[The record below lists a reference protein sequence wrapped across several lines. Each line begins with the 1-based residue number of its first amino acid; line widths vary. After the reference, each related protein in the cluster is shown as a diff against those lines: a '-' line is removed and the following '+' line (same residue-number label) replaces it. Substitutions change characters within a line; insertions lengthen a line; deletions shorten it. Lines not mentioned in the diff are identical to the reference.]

1 MRVFVCKKKKKS
13 GSSVMVIDKVSKMR
27 TLPCS
32 AIISSNVKHFSINL
46 VCFQQNNPVT
56 HTRFIKL

>member
-1 MRVFVCKKKKKS
+1 
-13 GSSVMVIDKVSKMR
+13 MVIDKVSKMHA
-27 TLPCS
+27 LPCS

-46 VCFQQNNPVT
+46 MCFQQNNPVT